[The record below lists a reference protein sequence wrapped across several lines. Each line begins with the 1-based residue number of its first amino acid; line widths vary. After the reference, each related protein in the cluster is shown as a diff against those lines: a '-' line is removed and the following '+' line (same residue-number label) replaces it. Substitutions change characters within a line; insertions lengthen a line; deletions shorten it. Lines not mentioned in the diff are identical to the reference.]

1 MKVEN
6 SEIYYIH
13 KKTGSC
19 ISHNKLKQWL
29 LEGKNTFVICDSVS
43 VYNVDLKD
51 VNRYFYNI
59 KDIPFNDDFVMRYSN
74 PFYINELIGLSEAE
88 EIRGTK
94 LYEKLKDE
102 IIDKREVCKIITCD
116 YNMYERF

>member
-19 ISHNKLKQWL
+19 VSHNKLKQWL
-29 LEGKNTFVICDSVS
+29 AEGKSTFVICDSVS

-51 VNRYFYNI
+51 VDRYFYNI
-59 KDIPFNDDFVMRYSN
+59 KDIPFNDDFIMRYSN
-74 PFYINELIGLSEAE
+74 PFYINELIGLSEVE
-88 EIRGTK
+88 EIKGTK
-94 LYEKLKDE
+94 LSEKIKNE
-102 IIDKREVCKIITCD
+102 IVEKREVWRINNWD

>member
-19 ISHNKLKQWL
+19 VSHNKLKQWL
-29 LEGKNTFVICDSVS
+29 LEGKSTFVICDSVS
-43 VYNVDLKD
+43 VYDVDLKD
-51 VNRYFYNI
+51 VDRYFYNI
-59 KDIPFNDDFVMRYSN
+59 KDIPFNDDFIMRYSN
-74 PFYINELIGLSEAE
+74 PFYINELIGLSETE
-88 EIRGTK
+88 EIKGTK
-94 LYEKLKDE
+94 LFEKIKDE
-102 IIDKREVCKIITCD
+102 IIEKREVCRIITCD

>member
-19 ISHNKLKQWL
+19 VSHNKLKQWL
-29 LEGKNTFVICDSVS
+29 AEGNSTFVICDSVS

-51 VNRYFYNI
+51 VDRYFYNI
-59 KDIPFNDDFVMRYSN
+59 KDIPFNDDFIMRYSN
-74 PFYINELIGLSEAE
+74 PFYINELIGLSETE
-88 EIRGTK
+88 EIKGTK
-94 LYEKLKDE
+94 LSEKIKDE
-102 IIDKREVCKIITCD
+102 IVEKREACRIITCD
-116 YNMYERF
+116 YNMYEKF